1 MQVAEQDFASVFC
14 DDWDLEKISY
24 LHHELAAISSLASHS
39 KTTKRSV
46 SKPIRIPNSNY
57 NSKEST
63 CAVPVM
69 LSEIDESIINKIY
82 GNASMQN
89 KVSSDSNVIE
99 FDFSDV
105 FDY

>member
-24 LHHELAAISSLASHS
+24 LRHELATISSLASHS
-39 KTTKRSV
+39 KTNKRSV

-57 NSKEST
+57 NSKETICS
-63 CAVPVM
+63 VPLL

-82 GNASMQN
+82 GNTQN
-89 KVSSDSNVIE
+89 KVSADPNSID

-105 FDY
+105 FEY